1 MQNIENL
8 NEEIRQE
15 TNYLTF
21 LRRWEKDLDEAEKLK
36 IENAKKI
43 SDLESK
49 LSFYE
54 KKLKSRDS
62 LLEKMDKKMN
72 GIKTEYEE
80 KISDLNSKISTLIL
94 ELENDVLLVDKLNQ
108 TMKESQILN
117 KELTEKLEIAN
128 EAHQQ
133 QVLHLQKENE
143 QLVMER
149 DENRALYNYI
159 RYRFYI

>member
-1 MQNIENL
+1 MQNIEIL
-8 NEEIRQE
+8 NEEIHQE
-15 TNYLTF
+15 TNYLIF
-21 LRRWEKDLDEAEKLK
+21 LRRWEKDLEEAEKLK

-43 SDLESK
+43 SYLESK

-133 QVLHLQKENE
+133 QVFHLQKENE

-149 DENRALYNYI
+149 DENRSLYNYI

>member
-62 LLEKMDKKMN
+62 LLEKMDKK
-72 GIKTEYEE
+72 
-80 KISDLNSKISTLIL
+80 
-94 ELENDVLLVDKLNQ
+94 
-108 TMKESQILN
+108 
-117 KELTEKLEIAN
+117 
-128 EAHQQ
+128 
-133 QVLHLQKENE
+133 
-143 QLVMER
+143 
-149 DENRALYNYI
+149 
-159 RYRFYI
+159 